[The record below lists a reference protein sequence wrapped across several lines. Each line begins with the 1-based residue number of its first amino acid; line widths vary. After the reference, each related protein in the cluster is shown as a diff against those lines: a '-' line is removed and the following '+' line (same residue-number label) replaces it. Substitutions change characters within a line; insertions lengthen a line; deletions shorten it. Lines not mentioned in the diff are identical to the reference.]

1 MAPDPCGDDSWW
13 LAHPE
18 KVVIRIARKD
28 QPEEFLK
35 ADPEKLQA
43 VLDKAARAFADSSS
57 SPTRPFPESLLRDLE
72 SRLKSARPTG
82 DFTGRGKRAR

>member
-1 MAPDPCGDDSWW
+1 MDAPSGDDSWW

-18 KVVIRIARKD
+18 SVVIRIARKG
-28 QPEEFLK
+28 QPERFLK
-35 ADPEKLQA
+35 AKPEELQSA
-43 VLDKAARAFADSSS
+43 MDRAALAFADSSS
-57 SPTRPFPESLLRDLE
+57 LPTRPFPESLLRDLE